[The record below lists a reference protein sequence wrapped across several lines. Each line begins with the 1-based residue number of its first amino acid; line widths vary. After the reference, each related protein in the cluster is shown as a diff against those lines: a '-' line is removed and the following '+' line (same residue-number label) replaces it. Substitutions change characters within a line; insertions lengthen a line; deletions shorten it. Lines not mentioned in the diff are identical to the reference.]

1 MANTHMIGNTSYYL
15 IKPET
20 TFGVLN
26 TSASANDIVL
36 GQTVNMSLVPNI
48 IERPTHT
55 GAITD
60 TTCNSVFVSSEA
72 SVTLEG
78 AYSSDYVQLL
88 SAYMQVPT
96 IATGSAVTFGTGST
110 SFSIMHLDSENNT
123 KCRYAT
129 GCTVKSITLSGA
141 PKDYIKM
148 SVEFVAKSV
157 TD

>member
-20 TFGVLN
+20 TFGVLHA
-26 TSASANDIVL
+26 SASANDIVL
-36 GQTVNMSLVPNI
+36 GQTVNMDFVPNI
-48 IERPTHT
+48 IERPLHT
-55 GAITD
+55 GVITD
-60 TTCNSVFVSSEA
+60 TTCNSVFVSSEGT
-72 SVTLEG
+72 VTIQG
-78 AYSSDYVQLL
+78 AYSPDYIPLL
-88 SAYMQVPT
+88 AAYMQVPT
-96 IATGSAVTFGTGST
+96 IGEDGATFGTGSN

-148 SVEFVAKSV
+148 SVDLVAKNV